1 MIAKER
7 IEKVQEAL
15 FDRLE
20 LDLYMADEK
29 DYYLTGKDIY
39 QYTVALKNLEDLKKS
54 ASIE

>member
-1 MIAKER
+1 MIAKDR

-20 LDLYMADEK
+20 MDLSVANEK

>member
-20 LDLYMADEK
+20 MDLSVANEK